1 MKLLKSRETLTLVA
15 ILAAMFGLALLVWT
29 VWNNLPSGSFTAAAN
44 TRPARET
51 RQAQTATAA
60 AQNTVTARQTR
71 RARRTPTVNMVQNA
85 ETPSTQTTSVPPTS
99 TRDPR
104 TPTPDL
110 GTPEPTGVVIDETPT
125 PWPTYTPLPSLP
137 QEKRDGFWS
146 ENLGFGEPVSLTSEL
161 SGALPNLKKV
171 GGGLAVSP
179 DGTQIATSIWNG
191 ETTPWLGKQPP
202 GVKIGPVPIWELV
215 LFNLSTGKVT
225 PQARGYNPAWSP
237 DGDNIAYIVS
247 DKNTESRSLNII
259 NVETGETRN
268 ATTLSSDEPPTY
280 YAWLSTSELAYYKNQ
295 FFVFDLKSGV
305 TRSLVDAQ
313 VLNADPE
320 YPFAYI
326 TSAPKVGVFAL
337 ASSKEILVF
346 AWNDGLAKLIRRL
359 DKGVENSYWNLSPD
373 GQVLAFPNASTRQ
386 LNLEG
391 VYDEQLS
398 IQIFPRHGS
407 IFVAGWSPD
416 SSSVFYSDSDAVG
429 IVNRDGSGLKRLSSM
444 ADQGPEWMLDGTK
457 IIWLDASEELL
468 TSTVERK

>member
-1 MKLLKSRETLTLVA
+1 MKLLKSSETVTMVA
-15 ILAAMFGLALLVWT
+15 ILTAMFGLAILIWT
-29 VWNNLPSGSFTAAAN
+29 VWNNLSSVSFMAAAN

-51 RQAQTATAA
+51 RQALTATAA
-60 AQNTVTARQTR
+60 ALQTRAARQTR
-71 RARRTPTVNMVQNA
+71 RAPTPTVNSVQAIQTPVTIA
-85 ETPSTQTTSVPPTS
+85 EGTATP

-104 TPTPDL
+104 TPTPDF

-125 PWPTYTPLPSLP
+125 PWPTYTPLPALP
-137 QEKRDGFWS
+137 QEKREGLWS
-146 ENLGFGEPVSLTSEL
+146 ENLGFGEAVSLASEL
-161 SGALPNLKKV
+161 SGVFPNFKKV

-179 DGTQIATSIWNG
+179 DATQIATSIWNG

-225 PQARGYNPAWSP
+225 SLARGYNPAWSP
-237 DGDNIAYIVS
+237 DGYNIAFIVS
-247 DKNTESRSLNII
+247 DNNTESRSLNIV

-268 ATTLSSDEPPTY
+268 VTTLASDEPAVY
-280 YAWLSTSELAYYKNQ
+280 YAWLSSSELAYYKNQ
-295 FFVFDLKSGV
+295 SFVFDIESGD
-305 TRSLVDAQ
+305 TRSLVDAK

-320 YPFAYI
+320 YQLAYI
-326 TSAPKVGVFAL
+326 TAAPKVGIFAL

-359 DKGVENSYWNLSPD
+359 DKGVENSYWTLSPD

-398 IQIFPRHGS
+398 IQIFPIHGS

-416 SSSVFYSDSDAVG
+416 SSSVFYADSDGVG
-429 IVNRDGSGLKRLSSM
+429 IVNRDGSGLKRLSSVPI
-444 ADQGPEWMLDGTK
+444 DQGPEWALDGTR
-457 IIWLDASEELL
+457 IIWLDASGQLM